1 MSAANQSGN
10 DEVMVGVQP
19 AYKPLPFEPGA
30 EEVPIVPVDFPE
42 ELLTP
47 AQELAWSEPDV
58 VELPVPI
65 LEPEMPAEPEA
76 AAAPHDPLPRFLTTD
91 VPVGV
96 AIQVSDR
103 LPYRRVVTVL
113 SIGDAAQATF
123 NFRGNYVGLDMLQVS
138 QGDLPFDLPLF
149 PYQEL
154 WVQHATA
161 VVQQMSFMIEPRGT
175 GR

>member
-1 MSAANQSGN
+1 MSGTEQNGG
-10 DEVMVGVQP
+10 EVQVGKQP
-19 AYKPLPFEPGA
+19 TYKPLPFAPETS
-30 EEVPIVPVDFPE
+30 EVPIVPVDFPQ

-58 VELPVPI
+58 VELPIPI
-65 LEPEMPAEPEA
+65 LEPETPGEPDA
-76 AAAPHDPLPRFLTTD
+76 VSTPHDPQPRFLTTD

-103 LPYRRVVTVL
+103 LPYRRIVTVL

-123 NFRGNYVGLDMLQVS
+123 NFRGAYIGLDMVQVS
-138 QGDLPFDLPLF
+138 QGDLPFDLPVF

-154 WVQHATA
+154 WVQHATV
-161 VVQQMSFMIEPRGT
+161 VVQQMSFLIEPRGT